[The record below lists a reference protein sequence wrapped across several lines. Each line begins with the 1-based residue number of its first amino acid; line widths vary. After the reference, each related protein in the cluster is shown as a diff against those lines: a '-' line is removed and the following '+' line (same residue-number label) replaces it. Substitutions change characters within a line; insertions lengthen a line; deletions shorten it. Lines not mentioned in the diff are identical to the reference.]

1 VERTKVVPSTVVYDL
16 APYFTL
22 AVGTVVQA
30 PVAVDVFKAD
40 FESQTQSASSSR
52 PVNVKVVAPVGQ
64 AVHGRDGETALAVV
78 ASAAFHESAAQITQL
93 LVSAAA

>member
-1 VERTKVVPSTVVYDL
+1 VARTKVVPSTVVYDL

-22 AVGTVVQA
+22 PAGTVVQA
-30 PVAVDVFKAD
+30 PAAVDVFKAD
-40 FESQTQSASSSR
+40 FESQTQSVSSSR

-78 ASAAFHESAAQITQL
+78 ASAAFHVLTAQI
-93 LVSAAA
+93 